1 MKLRC
6 FDFEVFPHWWCCV
19 FGDIPDDLKFDRSIK
34 DTYQVVSSDEPRAR
48 EHLLSLMME
57 EGVCVV
63 GYNIKGYDLMIAN
76 AIYQGFNAE
85 QVKIINDLII
95 KPYECQYASKEHIRL
110 QSFAKKKLSGVV
122 YQDLMDDSTGS
133 LKEKETVLGL
143 NVLESNVDFDK
154 EDLTDADK
162 DDIIFYCKQ
171 DVYAA
176 MKFYQIVVAPYTRT
190 KLALAKKAGIPER
203 VARACT
209 NARLVSMALKAQR
222 QSYADAE
229 KVEVELPKKIEQYCK
244 DNLPEDILNRLLTSN
259 TGFTVKLFGNDVSF
273 GNGGIHSVL
282 QTNLYIESDD
292 EWTLMNVDASSYYP
306 SILIQFDCLSR
317 SVTQPHLFKDTFDER
332 IAIKHK
338 PNKTA
343 EDQELQ
349 LADKLILNT
358 TFGASGNKWLDL
370 YDPHMC
376 TRTCRL
382 GQIFLAALACKIDK
396 TIADCKII
404 QTNTDGILVYIK
416 RDQIPKLEE
425 LQAEWSRV
433 SGINMDADHVVKIW
447 QRDVNNY
454 LLVKDED
461 GVMKV
466 KRKGGWLNT
475 DTLRPGYVT
484 TASLAAFVCAK
495 AGQEWLLNGTDIIKT
510 IANDDNIV
518 DFLISCTKGPTFRGV
533 VQRMYEGTSREYEVP
548 LFKANRVIATKNRS
562 YGKIYKT
569 KMYKGNLSYHQMP
582 NVPDHCMPLNEDL
595 EDYNF
600 DDLKPGI
607 DYMFYILRTMDL
619 MDIQWSQLCQGEIF
633 ETHQFDIEF

>member
-1 MKLRC
+1 MKI
-6 FDFEVFPHWWCCV
+6 V
-19 FGDIPDDLKFDRSIK
+19 
-34 DTYQVVSSDEPRAR
+34 
-48 EHLLSLMME
+48 
-57 EGVCVV
+57 
-63 GYNIKGYDLMIAN
+63 
-76 AIYQGFNAE
+76 
-85 QVKIINDLII
+85 NDLII
-95 KPYECQYASKEHIRL
+95 HPYDCQWSTKEHIRL
-110 QSFAKKKLSGVV
+110 QPFAKRKIANVV
-122 YQDLMDDSTGS
+122 YQDLMDDSSGS

-143 NVLESNVDFDK
+143 NILESNVDFDK
-154 EDLTDADK
+154 EDLTEQEK
-162 DDIIFYCKQ
+162 DDVIYYCKQ

-190 KLALAKKAGIPER
+190 KLALAKKANIPES

-222 QSYADAE
+222 RSYVDAE
-229 KVEVELPKKIEQYCK
+229 KVEVELPEKIKQYCK
-244 DNLPEDILNRLLTSN
+244 DNLPENILNRLLTSN

-282 QTNLYIESDD
+282 QTNIYIESDS

-306 SILIQFDCLSR
+306 SILIQFECLSR

-396 TIADCKII
+396 TISDCKII

-454 LLVKDED
+454 LLVKDDD

-495 AGQEWLLNGTDIIKT
+495 AAQEWLLNGTNIMKT
-510 IANDDNIV
+510 IVEDTNLT
-518 DFLISCTKGPTFRGV
+518 DFLISCTKGPSFSGV
-533 VQRMYEGTSREYEVP
+533 VQKCMKQHLMNMKYLCSKQIV
-548 LFKANRVIATKNRS
+548 LLQQ
-562 YGKIYKT
+562 KT
-569 KMYKGNLSYHQMP
+569 NHT
-582 NVPDHCMPLNEDL
+582 ER
-595 EDYNF
+595 F
-600 DDLKPGI
+600 I
-607 DYMFYILRTMDL
+607 R
-619 MDIQWSQLCQGEIF
+619 
-633 ETHQFDIEF
+633 

>member
-1 MKLRC
+1 MNLRC
-6 FDFEVFPHWWCCV
+6 FDFEVFAHWWCCV
-19 FGDIPDDLKFDRSIK
+19 FGDIPDDLKFDRDIK
-34 DTYQVVSSDEPRAR
+34 DKFIVVTSDDKNAR
-48 EHLLSLMME
+48 ERLLSLMYE
-57 EGVCVV
+57 ENVCVT
-63 GYNIKGYDLMIAN
+63 GYNIKGYDLAIAN
-76 AIYQGFNAE
+76 AIYQGFTPE
-85 QVKIINDLII
+85 QVKIVNDLII
-95 KPYECQYASKEHIRL
+95 KPYDCQWSTKEHIRL
-110 QSFAKKKLSGVV
+110 QPFAKKKLPNVV

-143 NVLESNVDFDK
+143 NVLESNVDFDT
-154 EDLTDADK
+154 EDLTENDK
-162 DDIIFYCKQ
+162 VDVIYYCKQ

-190 KLALAKKAGIPER
+190 KLALAKKANIPEK

-222 QSYADAE
+222 KSYDDAE
-229 KVEVELPKKIEQYCK
+229 KIVVELPKKIEQYCK
-244 DNLPEDILNRLLTSN
+244 DNLPEQLLNRLLTSN
-259 TGFTVKLFGNDVSF
+259 TGFTVKLFENEVSF

-282 QTNLYIESDD
+282 DTNLYVESDS

-382 GQIFLAALACKIDK
+382 GQIFLAALACKIDR
-396 TIADCKII
+396 TITYCKII

-416 RDQIPKLEE
+416 RTEIPKLEK
-425 LQAEWSRV
+425 LQAEWSQV

-461 GVMKV
+461 GIMKV

-495 AGQEWLLNGTDIIKT
+495 AGQEWLLNGTNIMKT
-510 IANDDNIV
+510 IVADNNIV
-518 DFLISCTKGPTFRGV
+518 DFLVSCTKGPTFRGV
-533 VQRMYEGTSREYEVP
+533 VQKMFENTADEYEVP
-548 LFKANRVIATKNRS
+548 LFKANRVIATLDTS

-582 NVPDHCMPLNEDL
+582 NVPDHCMALNEDL
-595 EDYNF
+595 EDYDF
-600 DDLKPGI
+600 SKLKSQI
-607 DYMFYILRTMDL
+607 DYMYYIQRTMDI
-619 MDIQWSQLCQGEIF
+619 MDIPWKQLCNNDIF
-633 ETHQFDIEF
+633 DIHQFDIEF

>member
-1 MKLRC
+1 MNLRC

-19 FGDIPDDLKFDRSIK
+19 FGDIPDDLKFDREIK
-34 DTYQVVSSDEPRAR
+34 DKFIVVTSDDKNAR
-48 EHLLSLMME
+48 ERLLKLMYE
-57 EGVCVV
+57 ENVCVT
-63 GYNIKGYDLMIAN
+63 GYNIKGYDLAIAN
-76 AIYQGFNAE
+76 AIYQGFNPE
-85 QVKIINDLII
+85 QVKIVNDLII
-95 KPYECQYASKEHIRL
+95 KPYDCQWSTKEHIRL
-110 QSFAKKKLSGVV
+110 QPFAKKKLPNVV

-143 NVLESNVDFDK
+143 NVLESNVDFDT
-154 EDLTDADK
+154 ENLTENDKADV
-162 DDIIFYCKQ
+162 IYYCKQ

-176 MKFYQIVVAPYTRT
+176 MKFYQIVVSPYTRT
-190 KLALAKKAGIPER
+190 KLALAKKANIPEK

-222 QSYADAE
+222 KSYDDAE
-229 KVEVELPKKIEQYCK
+229 KIVVELPKKIEQYCK
-244 DNLPEDILNRLLTSN
+244 DNLPEQLLNRLLTSN
-259 TGFTVKLFGNDVSF
+259 TGFTVKLFDNEVSF

-282 QTNLYIESDD
+282 DTNLYVESDS

-382 GQIFLAALACKIDK
+382 GQIFLAALACKIDR
-396 TIADCKII
+396 TITDCKII

-416 RDQIPKLEE
+416 RTEIPKLEK

-495 AGQEWLLNGTDIIKT
+495 AGQEWLLNGTNIMKT
-510 IANDDNIV
+510 IVADNNIV
-518 DFLISCTKGPTFRGV
+518 DFLVSCTKGPTFRGV
-533 VQRMYEGTSREYEVP
+533 VQKMFENTPDEYEVP
-548 LFKANRVIATKNRS
+548 LFKANRVIATLDTS

-582 NVPDHCMPLNEDL
+582 NVPDHCMALNEDL
-595 EDYNF
+595 EDYDF
-600 DDLKPGI
+600 SKLKSQI
-607 DYMFYILRTMDL
+607 DYMYYIQRTMDI
-619 MDIQWSQLCQGEIF
+619 MDIPWKQLCNNDIF
-633 ETHQFDIEF
+633 DIHQFDIEF

>member
-1 MKLRC
+1 MNLRC
-6 FDFEVFPHWWCCV
+6 FDFEVFAHWWCCV
-19 FGDIPDDLKFDRSIK
+19 FGDIPDDLKFDRDIK
-34 DTYQVVSSDEPRAR
+34 DKFIVVTSDDKNAR
-48 EHLLSLMME
+48 ERLLSLMYE
-57 EGVCVV
+57 ENVCVT
-63 GYNIKGYDLMIAN
+63 GYNIKGYDLAIAN
-76 AIYQGFNAE
+76 AIYQGFTPE
-85 QVKIINDLII
+85 QVKIVNDLII
-95 KPYECQYASKEHIRL
+95 KPYDCQWSTKEHIRL
-110 QSFAKKKLSGVV
+110 QPFAKKKLPNVV

-143 NVLESNVDFDK
+143 NVLESNVDFDT
-154 EDLTDADK
+154 EDLTENDK
-162 DDIIFYCKQ
+162 VDVIYYCKQ

-190 KLALAKKAGIPER
+190 KLALAKKANIPEK

-222 QSYADAE
+222 KSYDDAE
-229 KVEVELPKKIEQYCK
+229 KIVVELPKKIEQYCK
-244 DNLPEDILNRLLTSN
+244 DNLPEQLLNRLLTSN
-259 TGFTVKLFGNDVSF
+259 TGFTVKLFKNEVSF

-282 QTNLYIESDD
+282 DTNLYVESDS

-338 PNKTA
+338 PNKTV

-382 GQIFLAALACKIDK
+382 GQIFLAALACKIDR
-396 TIADCKII
+396 TITDCKII

-416 RDQIPKLEE
+416 RTEIPKLEK
-425 LQAEWSRV
+425 LQAEWSQV

-495 AGQEWLLNGTDIIKT
+495 AGQEWLLNGTNIMKT
-510 IANDDNIV
+510 IVADNNIV
-518 DFLISCTKGPTFRGV
+518 DFLVSCTKGPTFRGV
-533 VQRMYEGTSREYEVP
+533 VQKMFENTADEYEVP
-548 LFKANRVIATKNRS
+548 LFKANRVIATLDTS

-582 NVPDHCMPLNEDL
+582 NVPDHCMALNEDL
-595 EDYNF
+595 EDYDF
-600 DDLKPGI
+600 SKLKSQI
-607 DYMFYILRTMDL
+607 DYMYYIQRTMDI
-619 MDIQWSQLCQGEIF
+619 MDIPWKQLCNNDIF
-633 ETHQFDIEF
+633 NIHQFDIEF